1 LKHGEELRVSILHR
15 AVPAVR
21 ALSKDKPI
29 APESVDRYLESNFG
43 EILEAARRAMAVL
56 ARSYAPDDLADRAY
70 TLYEAFRPEIPA
82 GVKGWGAAGV
92 LDLKQI
98 DKLGA

>member
-1 LKHGEELRVSILHR
+1 
-15 AVPAVR
+15 VR